1 MTNDYDV
8 IFIGSGHACW
18 HGALILKQA
27 GKKVALVERYL
38 AGGTCT
44 NYGCNAKV
52 LLDTPFG
59 LCEQVSR
66 YQKFGVTS
74 TTSVD
79 WPTLMAYKKKVIG
92 AMDPALRGL
101 FSQMSFDVI
110 NGHGKIEDTH
120 TLSVGEEKYTA
131 DYIVI
136 GTGQTFRPLG
146 IPGQEYLHDSRDFLS
161 LDVMPEH
168 ISFIGA
174 GLISMELAQICLDC
188 QAKVDIITT
197 GHDVLTAY
205 PRAYVDKIIA
215 KMTAAGANF
224 VYDAA
229 VGSVEKTETGFV
241 IKGSPD
247 IAIETDYVLS
257 AVGRTANVDSLGLEK
272 LGIEF
277 SRRGI
282 KVDDHLRTSVP
293 NIYASGDVI
302 DKSIPKLTPTAEFE
316 SNYIAR
322 DILAPGQAA
331 ISYPAIPNV
340 AFTLPQIAQVGVSV
354 AQAQADPTHYRL
366 VSVPAGMSGMWANK
380 AHQDEDFT
388 FIFDEQNHLVGA
400 ALYSDDAGMLIDYL
414 TLVINQKLSLTDLDQ
429 TIWAFPTPTYMLIAA
444 LKQAMTGAG

>member
-27 GKKVALVERYL
+27 GKKVALVERDL

-66 YQKFGVTS
+66 YQDKGVES
-74 TTSVD
+74 TASVD
-79 WPTLMAYKKKVIG
+79 WSTLMAYKKKVIG

-101 FSQMSFDVI
+101 FSQMGFDVI
-110 NGHGKIEDTH
+110 DGHGKLADAH
-120 TLSVGEEKYTA
+120 TVEVGGQKYTA

-136 GTGQTFRPLG
+136 GTGQNFRPLG
-146 IPGQEYLHDSRDFLS
+146 VPGQEYIHDSREFLS
-161 LDVMPEH
+161 LDVMPAH

-188 QAKVDIITT
+188 KAKVDIITT
-197 GHDVLTAY
+197 GHDVLGAY
-205 PRAYVDKIIA
+205 PRAYVDKIVA
-215 KMTAAGANF
+215 KMSNEGANF
-224 VYDAA
+224 VYDAN
-229 VGSVEKTETGFV
+229 VSGVEKTGDSFV
-241 IKGSPD
+241 IKGTPD
-247 IAIETDYVLS
+247 ISIQTDYVLG
-257 AVGRTANVDSLGLEK
+257 AVGRSANVDNLGLEA

-277 SRRGI
+277 SSRGI

-302 DKSIPKLTPTAEFE
+302 DKAIPKLTPTAEYE

-322 DILAPGQAA
+322 DILNPGQAA

-354 AQAQADPTHYRL
+354 EQAQADPAHYRI
-366 VSVPAGMSGMWANK
+366 VSMPAGMSGSWANK
-380 AHQDEDFT
+380 AHRDEDFT
-388 FIFDEQNHLVGA
+388 FILDEGNRLVGA

-414 TLVINQKLSLTDLDQ
+414 TLVISQKLTLADLDQ
-429 TIWAFPTPTYMLIAA
+429 TIWAFPTATYMLVAA
-444 LKQAMTGAG
+444 LKQALASQ